1 MWHACKVFC
10 VTEVTDAELNGSN
23 LSESRKERRTFRFQT
38 GMGADLTGGF
48 KLNNTLRNWLEATV
62 WYPDRRTRRVDV

>member
-1 MWHACKVFC
+1 MNFETLVWHACKVFC

-38 GMGADLTGGF
+38 GIADL
-48 KLNNTLRNWLEATV
+48 N
-62 WYPDRRTRRVDV
+62 RRFQVKQSS